1 MTLHP
6 RPRLSL
12 HVMVLNGSAV
22 VERAIR
28 PLLDVVDEFC
38 LVDTGSTDGTMQTIS
53 RLVDGKTYH
62 WYLTNPHIGSNY
74 FPDEAS
80 SWKRIVPGPF
90 TGLPLLRDWS
100 HARNLG
106 LDLCTGQY
114 VLKLDAD
121 DECLDPGKLSQSLD
135 FLDQNPE
142 IDFLACPYEVMDP
155 ATKQREYTTMYT
167 RLWRNKPEI
176 RFREVCHENVDY
188 LRKLD
193 GSNWR
198 LVEGLSFRDHRDSPG
213 DGVRVAHRNYK
224 VLLREYE
231 RAEAA
236 GEPQSPHLMIY
247 LAEEAIKVDPK
258 LSFDL
263 CERLPMERQLA
274 AGDRAWIATVLGEC
288 CESLKMF
295 DEAIRCY
302 KVAAEGGS
310 KRAALLSAMLESKR
324 QLLYSIGERIHP
336 FSNWKVQLRTAL
348 AANRRVYYPRGASE
362 SEMKKAMHL
371 LQEKS

>member
-12 HVMVLNGSAV
+12 HVMVLNGAAV

-28 PLLDVVDEFC
+28 PLLDVVDEVC

-106 LDLCTGQY
+106 LDLCAGQY

-121 DECLDPGKLSQSLD
+121 DECLDPGKLSQALD

-155 ATKQREYTTMYT
+155 ATKQREHVTMYT

-188 LRKLD
+188 LRKPD

-198 LVEGLSFRDHRDSPG
+198 IVGGLTFRDWRDSPG
-213 DGVRVAHRNYK
+213 AGVRVVHRNYK

-231 RAEAA
+231 RIEAS
-236 GEPQSPHLMIY
+236 GESPSPHLLVY
-247 LAEEAIKVDPK
+247 LAEEGIRVDPAF
-258 LSFDL
+258 SVEL
-263 CERLPMERQLA
+263 CERLLKECQLA
-274 AGDRAWIATVLGEC
+274 DGDRAWIATIGGEC
-288 CESLKMF
+288 RERLEDYDQAS
-295 DEAIRCY
+295 RCY
-302 KVAAEGGS
+302 NVAAGLGS
-310 KRAALLSAMLESKR
+310 RRATLLSELVQLKRGSRLDSSVRRRLSSTLIDNRAGYYPKCASDAEFERGMELLER
-324 QLLYSIGERIHP
+324 GER
-336 FSNWKVQLRTAL
+336 S
-348 AANRRVYYPRGASE
+348 
-362 SEMKKAMHL
+362 
-371 LQEKS
+371 